1 MDVNSVILLYNRP
14 YKKFQE
20 IAMANFQGKEWKK
33 HDLLSYI
40 GDPAQIAGARASVLT
55 DGKAEGVKAIDVHTG
70 GGFRFTVLPG
80 RGMDI
85 PSALYRE
92 YNLGFLSGTGITSP
106 AYYEEPGLG
115 WLRSFFAGLLTTCG
129 ITYSGEPGSDQGQP
143 LGIHGRISNSAAE
156 DVCIA
161 QEWEGDEYVI
171 RLSGKMREASAM
183 GEHMVLA
190 RTIETSMGS
199 KGFVLRDVVEN
210 RGFEPQPL
218 MMLYHFNFGFPLLG
232 PCARVVGPIVDTVA
246 RDDEAKKNR
255 GVDEALEF
263 PAPVPGYS
271 EKVFFHTL
279 AGEDRTFIALL
290 NSDVEGGP
298 PPGLSRPRGVPPS
311 GVPPG
316 GVPPDGTPLGI
327 VMRFSKKELPQL
339 TEWKMPCQGSY
350 VVGLEPGT
358 VQPLG
363 RGTLRERGEL
373 PMLEG
378 QASYPITIT
387 FDVIDSLEEIDA
399 IRKETDSTIR

>member
-1 MDVNSVILLYNRP
+1 
-14 YKKFQE
+14 
-20 IAMANFQGKEWKK
+20 MASIHGKDWKK
-33 HDLLSYI
+33 RDLLAYI

-55 DGKAEGVKAIDVHTG
+55 SGKAEGVKAIDVYTG
-70 GGFRFTVLPG
+70 SGFRFTVLPG

-92 YNLGFLSGTGITSP
+92 HNLGFLSGTGITSP

-129 ITYSGEPGSDQGQP
+129 ITYSGAPCLDQEQP

-161 QEWEGDEYVI
+161 QEWKGDEYVI
-171 RLSGKMREASAM
+171 RLSGKIREASAM
-183 GEHMVLA
+183 GEHLVLA

-232 PCARVVGPIVDTVA
+232 PHARIVGPIVHTVA
-246 RDDEAKKNR
+246 RDEEAKKDR
-255 GVDEALEF
+255 GVEEALEF
-263 PAPVPGYS
+263 PTPVPGYR

-279 AGEDRTFIALL
+279 AGDDQTFISLL
-290 NSDVEGGP
+290 NSGIEGATPLGGT
-298 PPGLSRPRGVPPS
+298 PPG
-311 GVPPG
+311 
-316 GVPPDGTPLGI
+316 GTPLGI
-327 VMRFSKKELPQL
+327 VMRFSKKQLPQL
-339 TEWKMPCQGSY
+339 TEWKMPCQGFY

-363 RGTLRERGEL
+363 RATLRDRGEL

-378 QASYPITIT
+378 QASYPITIS
-387 FDVIDSLEEIDA
+387 FDVIDSLEEMDA
-399 IRKETDSTIR
+399 IRGEANSTIR

>member
-1 MDVNSVILLYNRP
+1 
-14 YKKFQE
+14 
-20 IAMANFQGKEWKK
+20 MARFQGKDWTKR
-33 HDLLSYI
+33 DLLSYI

-92 YNLGFLSGTGITSP
+92 NNLGFLSGTGITSP
-106 AYYEEPGLG
+106 AYYEEPGLS

-129 ITYSGEPGSDQGQP
+129 ITYSGAPCSDQEQP
-143 LGIHGRISNSAAE
+143 LGLHGRISNSAAE

-171 RLSGKMREASAM
+171 RLGGKIREASAM
-183 GEHMVLA
+183 GEHMVLT
-190 RTIETSMGS
+190 RTIETRMGQ

-232 PCARVVGPIVDTVA
+232 PQARVVGPIVDTVA
-246 RDDEAKKNR
+246 RDEEAKKDR
-255 GVDEALEF
+255 GVEEALEF
-263 PAPVPGYS
+263 PTPVPGYS

-290 NSDVEGGP
+290 NTDIEGGT
-298 PPGLSRPRGVPPS
+298 S
-311 GVPPG
+311 PG
-316 GVPPDGTPLGI
+316 GGPLGI
-327 VMRFSKKELPQL
+327 IMRYSKKELPQL
-339 TEWKMPCQGSY
+339 TEWKMPCQGFY
-350 VVGLEPGT
+350 VAGLEPGT

-373 PMLEG
+373 PMLDG

-387 FDVIDSLEEIDA
+387 FDVIDSLEEMDVIREEADSA
-399 IRKETDSTIR
+399 IR

>member
-1 MDVNSVILLYNRP
+1 
-14 YKKFQE
+14 
-20 IAMANFQGKEWKK
+20 MATFQGKDWKK

-85 PSALYRE
+85 PFALYRE
-92 YNLGFLSGTGITSP
+92 HNLGFLSGTGITSP

-129 ITYSGEPGSDQGQP
+129 ITYSGPPCSDKEQS
-143 LGIHGRISNSAAE
+143 LGLHGRISNSTAE
-156 DVCIA
+156 DVSIA

-171 RLSGKMREASAM
+171 RLSGKIREASAM

-199 KGFVLRDVVEN
+199 KGFVLRDMIEN

-232 PCARVVGPIVDTVA
+232 PHARVVGPIVDTVA
-246 RDDEAKKNR
+246 RDEEAKRDR
-255 GVDEALEF
+255 GVEEALEF
-263 PAPVPGYS
+263 PTPDPGYS

-279 AGEDRTFIALL
+279 AGVDQTFIALL
-290 NSDVEGGP
+290 NSDIEGGA
-298 PPGLSRPRGVPPS
+298 PPGGA
-311 GVPPG
+311 PPG
-316 GVPPDGTPLGI
+316 GVPLGI
-327 VMRFSKKELPQL
+327 VMRFSKKQLPQL
-339 TEWKMPCQGSY
+339 TEWKMPCQGFY

-387 FDVIDSLEEIDA
+387 FDVISSLKEMDA
-399 IRKETDSTIR
+399 IREEADSAIR